1 MTVAAL
7 TGWQLYSDRLRRWV
21 RCSIFLGLL
30 LGCTD
35 LPDGSAALRAFPALN
50 CEDIENRKWIGWS
63 GTLILCVGLP
73 LICTVL
79 ATLYLKRKFKSALS
93 YFLVRS
99 IFSGLKD
106 SVSGFGFKIFC
117 MGRTFFLVF
126 IVTSPAWIGDV
137 SQLVGILGLFAAT
150 LFVESITH
158 PRTTTSMNIMESFEE
173 ICLCAF
179 VAIGFSATGSQ
190 LRLRGYSLLRR
201 SCGACSCR

>member
-1 MTVAAL
+1 LLTVAAL

-50 CEDIENRKWIGWS
+50 CEDIENRKMIGWS

-99 IFSGLKD
+99 VFSGYSD
-106 SVSGFGFKIFC
+106 SAAGFGFKIFC
-117 MGRTFFLVF
+117 IGRVFFLVF
-126 IVTSPAWIGDV
+126 IVTSPAWAGDTKQLIGL
-137 SQLVGILGLFAAT
+137 QGLITTT
-150 LFVESITH
+150 LFVAGLAQ
-158 PRTTTSMNIMESFEE
+158 PRTTRFMNILESFAEM
-173 ICLCAF
+173 ILF
-179 VAIGFSATGSQ
+179 VFLEIGFAVTGS
-190 LRLRGYSLLRR
+190 
-201 SCGACSCR
+201 